1 LNVREAIPSS
11 RLRSGPVGWIARLVR
26 VLVGVLADRLVG
38 RLRSRR
44 DGVPVA
50 VEDVNAEW
58 LTEALQATHPGAR
71 VERVERLGGHE
82 GTTARERLA
91 IVGGVEESP
100 GLPRTLFLKTAPR
113 PLATRLFTTLF
124 DLGAAEVDF
133 YASFGESFPIRI
145 PRAHCARRAGAGGR
159 FVLLLEDLEASG
171 CRFTTA
177 EQPRTLAEARAVV
190 ETLAH
195 LHAAFWESPR
205 FSEDLA
211 WLRSP
216 GSNPE
221 IGLEWWISARS
232 NEPALAR
239 FGDCVSPEVRRNAHR
254 IHDHRPLLES
264 HWARLPRTL
273 IHGDPHAGNLYFAGD
288 EVGFFDW
295 QVVQAGP
302 GLRDVGYF
310 LVNSVETDLR
320 RRHERELL
328 AHYAGVLRA
337 HNVPSATEEAMWEE
351 YRLFALYTWIAISV
365 TGAAPGLQ
373 PREVV
378 RRAFAR
384 TGAAL
389 DDLGSFEALD
399 ALVQRS
405 QTG

>member
-1 LNVREAIPSS
+1 MSVS
-11 RLRSGPVGWIARLVR
+11 RLRSGPVGCFARFAR
-26 VLVGVLADRLVG
+26 VIVAVLLDRILGGV
-38 RLRSRR
+38 RSRR

-50 VEDVNAEW
+50 AADVSAAW
-58 LTEALQATHPGAR
+58 LTDALQASVPGAR
-71 VERVERLGGHE
+71 VEQVERLGGHD
-82 GTTARERLA
+82 GTTARERLGIA
-91 IVGGVEESP
+91 GRAGLARD
-100 GLPRTLFLKTAPR
+100 LPRTLFLKMAPR
-113 PLATRLFTTLF
+113 PLATRIFTTLF
-124 DLGAAEVDF
+124 DLGVAEVDF
-133 YASFGESFPIRI
+133 YTSFGDSFPIRI
-145 PRAHCARRAGAGGR
+145 PRAYCARRATSGGR

-177 EQPRTLAEARAVV
+177 EDRPTLAEARAVV
-190 ETLAH
+190 ETLAR

-205 FSEDLA
+205 LSDDLA
-211 WLRSP
+211 WLRTP
-216 GSNPE
+216 GKNLQV
-221 IGLEWWISARS
+221 GLEWWISARS
-232 NEPALAR
+232 NKPALAR
-239 FGDCVSPEVRRNAHR
+239 FGEFVSPEIRRDAHK
-254 IHDHRPLLES
+254 IHEHRALLEA

-273 IHGDPHAGNLYFAGD
+273 IHGDPHAGNLYFAGN

-328 AHYAGVLRA
+328 AYYAAELRA
-337 HNVPSATEEAMWEE
+337 HGVTSVNDEALWEE

-378 RRAFAR
+378 LRAFER

-389 DDLGSFEALD
+389 DDLASFAALD
-399 ALVQRS
+399 SLVRRTS
-405 QTG
+405 P